1 VTTYHVQDWL
11 NGVRFQ
17 ENAGRKIFNDL
28 DGVFMRFQTQVK
40 ILRAAR
46 SRLETSL
53 FDIAQLTRADLF
65 DSELDAA
72 RELLNAGFIRAA
84 GMVAGVVLEKHP
96 TQVCENHDLKLRGRN
111 QTISTLNDALKTA
124 QVLDVPRWRQVQRL
138 ADLRN
143 FCGHGK
149 KREPTK
155 EQVNELIDGV
165 ESSQRL
171 CSEQPNVSA

>member
-1 VTTYHVQDWL
+1 
-11 NGVRFQ
+11 
-17 ENAGRKIFNDL
+17 
-28 DGVFMRFQTQVK
+28 MRFQTQVK

-111 QTISTLNDALKTA
+111 Q
-124 QVLDVPRWRQVQRL
+124 
-138 ADLRN
+138 
-143 FCGHGK
+143 
-149 KREPTK
+149 
-155 EQVNELIDGV
+155 
-165 ESSQRL
+165 
-171 CSEQPNVSA
+171 

>member
-1 VTTYHVQDWL
+1 MTTYHVQDWL

-17 ENAGRKIFNDL
+17 ENAGRKIFSDL

-53 FDIAQLTRADLF
+53 FDIAQL
-65 DSELDAA
+65 
-72 RELLNAGFIRAA
+72 
-84 GMVAGVVLEKHP
+84 
-96 TQVCENHDLKLRGRN
+96 
-111 QTISTLNDALKTA
+111 DALKTA

-149 KREPTK
+149 EREPTK

>member
-53 FDIAQLTRADLF
+53 FDIAQL
-65 DSELDAA
+65 
-72 RELLNAGFIRAA
+72 
-84 GMVAGVVLEKHP
+84 
-96 TQVCENHDLKLRGRN
+96 
-111 QTISTLNDALKTA
+111 DALKTA
-124 QVLDVPRWRQVQRL
+124 QVLDVPRCRQVQRL

-149 KREPTK
+149 EREPTK

-165 ESSQRL
+165 ESSLLEMLSAGRL
-171 CSEQPNVSA
+171 PFEPPWSC